1 MPKPLFLD
9 IVAVLIANGM
19 NAFDIP
25 AKLEGIAFGQDVTIG
40 GDVRHTLYVANDN
53 DYSPVVVNS
62 HGTTTS
68 NPNRFFVFA
77 FSDVDLP
84 GFIPQQFK
92 DDDDRDRDR

>member
-1 MPKPLFLD
+1 M
-9 IVAVLIANGM
+9 
-19 NAFDIP
+19 
-25 AKLEGIAFGQDVTIG
+25 AFGQDVTIG
-40 GDVRHTLYVANDN
+40 GQVRHTLYIANDN

-92 DDDDRDRDR
+92 DDDDDHDRD